1 MLRSE
6 VASKMFL
13 RRRVRGKQEMK
24 AKLILLLGVVVLVLG
39 MTPSAYAI
47 SVTAGSI
54 TGLSATVPDL
64 TGVTNQYSQ
73 INGGAEGGALFASY
87 STVIATVGGSS
98 GGFRIT
104 YEGGGVSGSTIDCTE
119 CLLIVRGVNGAGANV
134 DTAFNISGWDGTAL
148 IQGSGFG
155 TGASSIR
162 GVEVVTRSVPEPAS
176 LMLLGAGLV
185 GIGIWRRKSTKI

>member
-1 MLRSE
+1 
-6 VASKMFL
+6 
-13 RRRVRGKQEMK
+13 MK

-47 SVTAGSI
+47 SVRSVDSSGTTIS
-54 TGLSATVPDL
+54 TFSALPGVPGP
-64 TGVTNQYSQ
+64 TEITNQYSQ

-87 STVIATVGGSS
+87 SNVIADVTIGGVTT

-104 YEGGGVSGSTIDCTE
+104 YDGVPDATINCSQ

-134 DTAFNISGWDGTAL
+134 DAAFNISGWDGTAL
-148 IQGSGFG
+148 IEGKGFG

-185 GIGIWRRKSTKI
+185 GIGIWRRKSTKT